1 MKIAV
6 LLSAVAFAV
15 PAYAAA
21 PFSQSSVTLPDGSPL
36 VLKCNPRDKETHYRL
51 DVVGTHAGKISTD
64 LAARPYCPARLA
76 AVDGKNVLHVVLG
89 FSGHDSSATILDVG
103 DSEHDLEEQKG
114 MQLQEGEA
122 KSAEW
127 KGIQFRVTRLP

>member
-1 MKIAV
+1 MM
-6 LLSAVAFAV
+6 
-15 PAYAAA
+15 
-21 PFSQSSVTLPDGSPL
+21 
-36 VLKCNPRDKETHYRL
+36 
-51 DVVGTHAGKISTD
+51 STD

-89 FSGHDSSATILDVG
+89 FSGHDRSATLLDVG
-103 DSEHDLEEQKG
+103 DSEHDLEELKG

-127 KGIQFRVTRLP
+127 RGLQFRVTRLP